1 MRASRDAVKPAA
13 RSAEGV
19 QWRRKSS
26 PPPLPPLYIRIIII
40 YVSVYIFVYGE
51 KDWANAAAARVRVI
65 RNWLW
70 NQLGPGCAYGKRKG
84 GDGVIRIS
92 GRDVTVRYHNVHV
105 YVYICM
111 CFCYFFPL
119 FFFTLSRVSLI
130 KHVHSPFLRLI
141 MIISLF

>member
-13 RSAEGV
+13 WSAEGCSGEESHRH
-19 QWRRKSS
+19 RRR
-26 PPPLPPLYIRIIII
+26 LLYIRIIII

-51 KDWANAAAARVRVI
+51 KDWANAAAARMRVI

-84 GDGVIRIS
+84 SDGVIRIS

-105 YVYICM
+105 YVYACVFVI
-111 CFCYFFPL
+111 FFSSIFL
-119 FFFTLSRVSLI
+119 TLSRVQFT
-130 KHVHSPFLRLI
+130 KHVHPPFLHLI
-141 MIISLF
+141 MNLF